1 MKIRLDELLL
11 QRNLVQDRGKA
22 RALIGAGEVLVNE
35 CRIDKAGCLCDVTAT
50 IRIKEHCPYVSRGG
64 LKLEKGLEY
73 FGIDP
78 AGKVCLDVGAST
90 GGFTDCLLQHGARK
104 VYAVDVAY
112 GQLDWKIRQNAA
124 VVVLERCNA
133 RQLTPAF
140 FAEPLDLAVMDASF
154 ISITKLIP
162 PLLPLFGQKF
172 ALLALIKPQFE
183 LPREKVPKGGVVV
196 QEELHEEA
204 IRRVSEFARL
214 CGLHSSGTVASP
226 LLGPKGNR
234 EFLIYLHS

>member
-1 MKIRLDELLL
+1 MNAESTRPAICAMSRP
-11 QRNLVQDRGKA
+11 RSASR
-22 RALIGAGEVLVNE
+22 
-35 CRIDKAGCLCDVTAT
+35 T
-50 IRIKEHCPYVSRGG
+50 HCPYVSRGG

-162 PLLPLFGQKF
+162 PLLPLFGQDIRPARPDQAAVRTASRKSS
-172 ALLALIKPQFE
+172 Q
-183 LPREKVPKGGVVV
+183 RRGGR
-196 QEELHEEA
+196 A
-204 IRRVSEFARL
+204 GRIARRSDQA
-214 CGLHSSGTVASP
+214 GQ
-226 LLGPKGNR
+226 
-234 EFLIYLHS
+234 

>member
-1 MKIRLDELLL
+1 M
-11 QRNLVQDRGKA
+11 
-22 RALIGAGEVLVNE
+22 
-35 CRIDKAGCLCDVTAT
+35 
-50 IRIKEHCPYVSRGG
+50 
-64 LKLEKGLEY
+64 
-73 FGIDP
+73 
-78 AGKVCLDVGAST
+78 
-90 GGFTDCLLQHGARK
+90 
-104 VYAVDVAY
+104 
-112 GQLDWKIRQNAA
+112 
-124 VVVLERCNA
+124 
-133 RQLTPAF
+133 PAF

-162 PLLPLFGQKF
+162 PLLPLFGQAF

-204 IRRVSEFARL
+204 IRRVSEFALL
-214 CGLHSSGTVASP
+214 CGLSSSGIVTSP